1 MKTQILRTDDK
12 IRQRFVIRD
21 GYRPIA
27 KGHIYEQR
35 NVVLTYRN
43 GEQVSEQFS
52 SFDAMLQ
59 TIGEKVC
66 QIRFL

>member
-1 MKTQILRTDDK
+1 MKTEILRTDDK
-12 IRQRFVIRD
+12 IRQKFIVRD
-21 GYRPIA
+21 GHRIMA

-35 NVVLTYRN
+35 NVMLTERN
-43 GEQVSEQFS
+43 GVHVSEQLS

-59 TIGEKVC
+59 TIGEKAF

>member
-1 MKTQILRTDDK
+1 MKTQLLCTDEK
-12 IRQRFVIRD
+12 VRQQFIVRD
-21 GYRPIA
+21 GHRIIA

-35 NVVLTYRN
+35 NVALTYRD
-43 GEQVSEQFS
+43 GVYGSEQFS

-59 TIGEKVC
+59 TIAEKVF

>member
-1 MKTQILRTDDK
+1 MKMQMLNTGEK
-12 IRQRFVIRD
+12 IRDKFVIRG
-21 GYRPIA
+21 GYRIIA

-35 NVVLTYRN
+35 NVALTERN
-43 GEQVSEQFS
+43 GGAISHQFS

-59 TIGEKVC
+59 TIAEKAF